1 MTQTKI
7 LQFSQTDIFKTV
19 INKYVNR
26 GLKFGWKSTYLKKDD
41 FGHWNNLILNC
52 SKLEPYDHNLMPF
65 IEKHPEIKY
74 LWSLIKQ
81 QVGERIL
88 LRCYINAYTFGTDA
102 YAHLDDSW
110 INEKF
115 GSDTLSETVIIYL
128 NESWDID
135 WCGETVI
142 YNKEREIET
151 SILPKFGR
159 GLIFDSNKLHSA
171 RPLTRICPVLRSIL
185 VFKTAD
191 TKVNSRL
198 IEFLLEHT
206 RNIPHSGRTFF
217 EHLFNTMLKLE
228 AVKAGEDVCRAG
240 LFHSIYDT
248 EYFKADLN
256 IDRDTVRN
264 LIGEYSE
271 SLVYEFCSLK
281 NRLHVLLNNEKS
293 YNDQFIRD
301 LLFIERAN
309 LHDQNFNGVYNEQL
323 KQIEEKLTVAKE

>member
-1 MTQTKI
+1 
-7 LQFSQTDIFKTV
+7 
-19 INKYVNR
+19 
-26 GLKFGWKSTYLKKDD
+26 
-41 FGHWNNLILNC
+41 
-52 SKLEPYDHNLMPF
+52 
-65 IEKHPEIKY
+65 
-74 LWSLIKQ
+74 
-81 QVGERIL
+81 
-88 LRCYINAYTFGTDA
+88 
-102 YAHLDDSW
+102 
-110 INEKF
+110 
-115 GSDTLSETVIIYL
+115 
-128 NESWDID
+128 
-135 WCGETVI
+135 
-142 YNKEREIET
+142 
-151 SILPKFGR
+151 
-159 GLIFDSNKLHSA
+159 
-171 RPLTRICPVLRSIL
+171 
-185 VFKTAD
+185 
-191 TKVNSRL
+191 
-198 IEFLLEHT
+198 
-206 RNIPHSGRTFF
+206 
-217 EHLFNTMLKLE
+217 MLKLE